1 MTRRWDGWSATAVSS
16 GLACAVL
23 YVGAGL
29 TVVGLPDTGAAGGEV
44 ARYVHDHRTLL
55 LGGTYLWGLAIT
67 ANIVFATA
75 VWGVLGRADGPA
87 AANLA
92 GLFGALALTVLEF
105 GAFVVLA
112 TLAFRDAL
120 EAAMARTLADIFAI
134 TLDYTG
140 FPSALWTGGASI
152 TMLAG
157 RRYRPWLAWLG
168 AATAAGWRD
177 ARGGSMA
184 PLHRFL
190 WIWCLFV
197 IVFFSLSGTKL
208 PHYALYGCT
217 PVFVL
222 IAASRERVT
231 VAWLA
236 AVPVLLLFAFVIAL
250 PNGFMHAAV
259 AGWIKDGYYRAAAL
273 RAEIALPDF
282 YRPVAWA
289 LLLLALVPL
298 ARPWRLGT
306 FGATPADRVLA
317 AAIVATIALC
327 TIAAPYV
334 GEVLQGPVKRA
345 ALAARAWPESAVTWN
360 FHMPS
365 FAVYRRRVTPIGTPQ
380 PGELALTR
388 IDRLPKDADVDMLF
402 QEDGVA
408 LVKRRR

>member
-23 YVGAGL
+23 YVGAAL

-75 VWGVLGRADGPA
+75 VWGVLGRADGPAA

-168 AATAAGWRD
+168 FASAGLHLVVAGAYASSGFFSPSGPLGLVEPVLITGWAGAFAVAIAADCD
-177 ARGGSMA
+177 ARL
-184 PLHRFL
+184 PRLLR
-190 WIWCLFV
+190 V
-197 IVFFSLSGTKL
+197 ITLRSL
-208 PHYALYGCT
+208 
-217 PVFVL
+217 
-222 IAASRERVT
+222 
-231 VAWLA
+231 
-236 AVPVLLLFAFVIAL
+236 
-250 PNGFMHAAV
+250 
-259 AGWIKDGYYRAAAL
+259 
-273 RAEIALPDF
+273 
-282 YRPVAWA
+282 
-289 LLLLALVPL
+289 
-298 ARPWRLGT
+298 
-306 FGATPADRVLA
+306 
-317 AAIVATIALC
+317 
-327 TIAAPYV
+327 
-334 GEVLQGPVKRA
+334 
-345 ALAARAWPESAVTWN
+345 
-360 FHMPS
+360 
-365 FAVYRRRVTPIGTPQ
+365 
-380 PGELALTR
+380 
-388 IDRLPKDADVDMLF
+388 
-402 QEDGVA
+402 
-408 LVKRRR
+408 